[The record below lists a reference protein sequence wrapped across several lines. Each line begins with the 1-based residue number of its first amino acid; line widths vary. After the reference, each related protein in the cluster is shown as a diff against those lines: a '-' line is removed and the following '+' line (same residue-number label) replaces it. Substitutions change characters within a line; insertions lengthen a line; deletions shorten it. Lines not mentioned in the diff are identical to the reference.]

1 MVSYES
7 IYPGIEYTS
16 VMPSNYVS
24 PMSYQIPISEIGM
37 AIDPRTAN
45 QLGEVNAKINPGV
58 RTVEVQGTFANVF
71 ESVPEQHLDE
81 IRRLMKLT
89 GVKPTM
95 HGPMLDASGVGE
107 QGYTEENRFG
117 VEKQM
122 ESAVIRAKKLD
133 PEGNIPV
140 TFHSTAQLQDFNP
153 KIVVGRKD
161 GKPIFEEQG
170 VFIVNEDTGQ
180 MQLIKPEKRYLT
192 ETEKFS
198 GKAVKFDSQ
207 KEIDRINQE
216 QWTQNLS
223 NLNYY
228 TNLGENVLKGIQE
241 ELPEDLYKQVGK
253 VDLETI
259 KNEEDRKQLE
269 QIQRALVHGHNYLR
283 DSYRMMKRLFDTA
296 WSNIKNEE
304 DRKKL
309 EEYAKWAA
317 PKIEKR
323 DIDVFNIDRVDELRH
338 VVDKGFR
345 ALSSLNETP
354 AIFKPLSEF
363 ALNKSAETFS
373 NVAMSSYNKFKD
385 KAPIISIENP
395 PAGGGF
401 SRAEEITNLVDKGRE
416 LFAEKLSK
424 QGVSKSEAK
433 KIAEKMIGVTWD
445 VGHINMLRKK
455 GYSEKDIIEQ
465 TKLIAPYV
473 KHAHLSDNFGLDHTE
488 LPMGMGNVPF
498 KPMMEELKKAGFKG
512 EHIIEAG
519 NWWQYLAQQ
528 GGGTP
533 FWPSIEAF
541 NSPVYAMAYGPTWGQ
556 AGKYGMYYS
565 GYGPVNP
572 PMHHQLYG
580 ASFVNLPVEL
590 GGEIPGDKG
599 RFAGTPNQ

>member
-354 AIFKPLSEF
+354 AIFKPL
-363 ALNKSAETFS
+363 
-373 NVAMSSYNKFKD
+373 
-385 KAPIISIENP
+385 
-395 PAGGGF
+395 
-401 SRAEEITNLVDKGRE
+401 VDKGRE